1 MQPVLPDRELPQFNY
16 YSLLFFSLNVEE
28 HSQYAKKISKH
39 ESNHSNKSAVEM
51 AKKKINK
58 MGKDIFLD
66 DYDAEMLFGDSG

>member
-1 MQPVLPDRELPQFNY
+1 MQPVLPDCELPRFDY
-16 YSLLFFSLNVEE
+16 FFYTFFFLNAEE

-58 MGKDIFLD
+58 MGKDIYLD